1 MDYKLSRLGY
11 SIPKTEKNSNII
23 KEVKKE
29 LMVKPNVN
37 TDYCLQ
43 PKPYPIYRESLNR
56 LYIPKHYGLKIFG
69 APNKTI
75 FPKPEEINPVFKGSL
90 RPIQQEVVETF
101 INKKNGI
108 ICLGCG
114 QGKTVIAIN
123 IISRIKKKTIVVVH
137 KEFLVNQWIER
148 INQFLPEARIG
159 KIQGKVFD
167 IENKDIVIAM
177 LQSLSQKEFDK
188 NAFDSFGLSVSD
200 ECHHLSAETFS
211 KALPKIACEYTL
223 GLSATPKR
231 KDGLSKVFE
240 WYLGPIIFKQKKK
253 EIDKVYIKKIYFT
266 CNEQSYGKEIN
277 NYLGKL
283 NIAAMINYISD
294 LNVRNKL
301 IVEQI
306 KEIVS
311 NENRKIII
319 LSDRRGQL
327 NAIQNIIESENIC
340 TVGQYVGGMKQKAL
354 KESESKTVI
363 LATFN
368 MASEAMDI
376 PLLNTLIFGTSK
388 SEIEQSVGRIL
399 RQKKEDRIVEPL
411 IIDIIDNYSIFAR
424 QAIKREKF
432 YNKNKYIYID
442 DNIEQKHEK
451 DNFIDNCEKC
461 LID

>member
-11 SIPKTEKNSNII
+11 SIPKTEENTNII
-23 KEVKKE
+23 KEIKKG

-37 TDYCLQ
+37 TDYCSQ
-43 PKPYPIYRESLNR
+43 PKPYPVYRESLNR
-56 LYIPKHYGLKIFG
+56 LYIPKHYGLKILG
-69 APNKTI
+69 PPNKIT
-75 FPKPEEINPVFKGSL
+75 FPVSEEIDVVFNGSL
-90 RPIQQEVVETF
+90 RPVQEEVVETF
-101 INKKNGI
+101 LNKENGI

-159 KIQGKVFD
+159 KIQGKIFD

-211 KALPKIACEYTL
+211 KALPKISCKYTL

-253 EIDKVYIKKIYFT
+253 EIDKVNIKKIYFN
-266 CNEQSYGKEIN
+266 CSEESYGKEIT

-283 NIAAMINYISD
+283 NIPAMINYISD

-301 IVEQI
+301 IIQQI
-306 KEIVS
+306 KETVS
-311 NENRKIII
+311 DKKRKIII

-327 NAIQNIIESENIC
+327 NTIQNIIESENIC
-340 TVGQYVGGMKQKAL
+340 SVGQYVGGMKQNAL

-388 SEIEQSVGRIL
+388 SDIEQSVGRIL
-399 RQKKEDRIVEPL
+399 RQKKEDRAVEPL
-411 IIDIIDNYSIFAR
+411 IIDIIDNYSIFAN

-432 YNKNKYIYID
+432 YNKNKYIYINNTDKVEEND
-442 DNIEQKHEK
+442 DL
-451 DNFIDNCEKC
+451 IDMCESC